1 MSDDRDQPTD
11 HDESQQPVRLLHYA
25 DLESVYDHPELV
37 GRLAGCIDDRRG
49 DDALV
54 LGSGDTTALCSLSFC
69 SDDGRGVAREFF
81 EAVRP
86 DADTFGNHDFDH
98 GPDWLAAFAAST
110 PQRWLCANVEDFPGD
125 VAGSE
130 VFEVD
135 DRRVGVVGLAHP
147 DTASLS
153 HATDCS
159 FDEPVATA
167 REAAAACRN
176 RGAEHVVI
184 CSHAGAAD
192 AAIARNVDADVILG
206 GHDHEHVT
214 ERIDGTLLVR
224 RPAGAHLVEF
234 ELGGEPT
241 VRDLDVAGAP
251 VDESVADA
259 YRDRRDRLGLD
270 EVVTR
275 LGEPLDRPSVAGFVT
290 DAYREVAGADVGLAF
305 EASVRRRLDGQVTT
319 ADVIGVAPFGS
330 DLVELRVPG
339 RDLREALL
347 AGRTAVDDTHGRLVS
362 GGATVRDEAV
372 FVGGERLEPDRGYD
386 VAAMSYLSHADV
398 LSAFSRDRVVASHG
412 PQHEALLA
420 HARDGGLDVA
430 CERRRQSR

>member
-1 MSDDRDQPTD
+1 M
-11 HDESQQPVRLLHYA
+11 
-25 DLESVYDHPELV
+25 
-37 GRLAGCIDDRRG
+37 
-49 DDALV
+49 
-54 LGSGDTTALCSLSFC
+54 
-69 SDDGRGVAREFF
+69 
-81 EAVRP
+81 
-86 DADTFGNHDFDH
+86 
-98 GPDWLAAFAAST
+98 
-110 PQRWLCANVEDFPGD
+110 
-125 VAGSE
+125 
-130 VFEVD
+130 
-135 DRRVGVVGLAHP
+135 
-147 DTASLS
+147 
-153 HATDCS
+153 
-159 FDEPVATA
+159 
-167 REAAAACRN
+167 
-176 RGAEHVVI
+176 
-184 CSHAGAAD
+184 
-192 AAIARNVDADVILG
+192 
-206 GHDHEHVT
+206 
-214 ERIDGTLLVR
+214 
-224 RPAGAHLVEF
+224 
-234 ELGGEPT
+234 
-241 VRDLDVAGAP
+241 
-251 VDESVADA
+251 
-259 YRDRRDRLGLD
+259 
-270 EVVTR
+270 TR